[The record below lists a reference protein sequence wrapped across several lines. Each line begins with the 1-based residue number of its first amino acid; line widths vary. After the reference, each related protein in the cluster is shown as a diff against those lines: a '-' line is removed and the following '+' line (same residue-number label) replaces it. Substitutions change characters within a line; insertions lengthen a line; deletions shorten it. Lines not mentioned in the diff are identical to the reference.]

1 MTNHLTYPVD
11 LPSRL
16 FEGRGLH
23 SSLSTWL
30 RGFWIDFGV
39 AKSAVG
45 ARCPPLKLGDSKI
58 AALVSFKGISY
69 YIITNANYIP
79 ALPIR
84 PEHSIFMCNDCRFG
98 DDDYTLWPQQYN
110 ETYCHLGAIHQRVTD
125 NNKSLSCMWWDVTHN
140 DFICPKSGRAIIRGL
155 GKLRSSQVACLM
167 QGVARLIEQCGEY
180 EHSLQPPNKPSPL
193 FVFLINQLKLSQDRL
208 QNLPATFDQMKLTVT
223 QFQRTWLE
231 LHGLL
236 RYMQFFK
243 PRMENPDQNADVP
256 VQKCIGAFTSD
267 AVVAQQFRRAGLPYW
282 WLRDTW
288 QFTTANIW
296 KVIEPIELYGRL
308 TLLPLHSL
316 DKNSPEIQHPDSEI
330 KTGTSTAQKIAAIRD
345 RWRAITWYCDPFDA
359 EGSSAARATNPLKS
373 VKRPPVPSSSQQCR
387 DPFDSE
393 VMQASAVAG
402 ASNTRY
408 DDNPHEPHSMGENID
423 MMDEDFEEGDLPAAA
438 PSLEPPQFA
447 GPSEYGSGERS
458 QVAGPGSSRNPRR
471 AELEPPQFAGPSRN
485 PRRAEPITTHGG
497 PDRRGGSGEVVRHH
511 PYGQKRGGA
520 PQKGGRDKFDVFQ
533 APEMPPS
540 IEAWAVGLRAIDQSL
555 KPTNKVIMQ
564 YVFPEPALIVL
575 PADEAKRQL
584 FLHHM
589 SLLHP
594 ALFFRMATI
603 REAADLWVLRRGMN
617 AENRKGKGAERG
629 SIIDEVLG
637 PALRACGQTQALNFP
652 AEPGSFAPIST
663 HRAQE
668 IVWEVAEANFRFELL
683 SLDHQAT
690 CRERPYTACQYFAGG
705 GLMDLPLRLSKEG
718 LAAASLG
725 ERHPYI
731 LQMARMMTDW
741 EPCAP
746 DIVMQAIDRTEWGEA
761 EMIALEMGVAAHYT
775 QRFFT
780 VFGHAPVIPMRL
792 EHDLSEA

>member
-1 MTNHLTYPVD
+1 
-11 LPSRL
+11 
-16 FEGRGLH
+16 
-23 SSLSTWL
+23 
-30 RGFWIDFGV
+30 
-39 AKSAVG
+39 
-45 ARCPPLKLGDSKI
+45 PLKLGDSKI

-84 PEHSIFMCNDCRFG
+84 PEHSIFMRDDCRFG

-125 NNKSLSCMWWDVTHN
+125 NNKSLSCMWWDVTRN
-140 DFICPKSGRAIIRGL
+140 DFICPESGRAIIRGL
-155 GKLRSSQVACLM
+155 GKLRGSQVARLM
-167 QGVARLIEQCGEY
+167 QGVAGLIEQCGEY
-180 EHSLQPPNKPSPL
+180 KRSLQPPNKPSPL
-193 FVFLINQLKLSQDRL
+193 FAFLINQLKLSQDRL

-256 VQKCIGAFTSD
+256 VEKCIGAFTSD
-267 AVVAQQFRRAGLPYW
+267 AVVAQQFQRAGLPYW
-282 WLRDTW
+282 WLRETW

-296 KVIEPIELYGRL
+296 KVVEPIEPYGRL

-316 DKNSPEIQHPDSEI
+316 DENSPEIQHPDSEI
-330 KTGTSTAQKIAAIRD
+330 KTGTSTAQKIVAIRD
-345 RWRAITWYCDPFDA
+345 RWRAIAWYRDPFDA
-359 EGSSAARATNPLKS
+359 EGSSAAGATNPLKA
-373 VKRPPVPSSSQQCR
+373 VERPPAPSSSQQCR

-393 VMQASAVAG
+393 VVRASAVAG
-402 ASNTRY
+402 ASNT
-408 DDNPHEPHSMGENID
+408 D
-423 MMDEDFEEGDLPAAA
+423 
-438 PSLEPPQFA
+438 
-447 GPSEYGSGERS
+447 
-458 QVAGPGSSRNPRR
+458 
-471 AELEPPQFAGPSRN
+471 
-485 PRRAEPITTHGG
+485 
-497 PDRRGGSGEVVRHH
+497 
-511 PYGQKRGGA
+511 GQKRGGA
-520 PQKGGRDKFDVFQ
+520 PQKGGRDKFDIFQ

-540 IEAWAVGLRAIDQSL
+540 IEAWAVGLRAIDRSL

-564 YVFPEPALIVL
+564 YVFPEPALIVS

-589 SLLHP
+589 SLLRP
-594 ALFFRMATI
+594 ALFFRMGDDTAS
-603 REAADLWVLRRGMN
+603 RRPLGSQAWRDVLFGKMN

-652 AEPGSFAPIST
+652 AELGSFAPIST

-690 CRERPYTACQYFAGG
+690 CREQPYTARQCFAGG

-718 LAAASLG
+718 LAAASPG

-741 EPCAP
+741 EPRAP

-780 VFGHAPVIPMRL
+780 VFGRTPVIPMRL